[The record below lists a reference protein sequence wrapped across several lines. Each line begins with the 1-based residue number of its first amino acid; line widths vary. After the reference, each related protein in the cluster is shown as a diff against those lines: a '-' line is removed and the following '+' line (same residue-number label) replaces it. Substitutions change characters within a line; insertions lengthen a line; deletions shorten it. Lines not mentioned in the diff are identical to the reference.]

1 MHLVKQLIAL
11 TAVAF
16 HQFRQCG
23 DFCLQRIDDPIC
35 LGPGSPCTVF
45 LGQAIRPSRLRLSQ
59 SRFGLGDGLNSG
71 RLIKM
76 GLRVGRC
83 GVTGLCAGLSHRRL
97 GIDLFGLSLGQAFLG
112 ILNEAIRRLMAGGET
127 GYIFGNL
134 RQLRFTIVQNS
145 RRL

>member
-1 MHLVKQLIAL
+1 
-11 TAVAF
+11 
-16 HQFRQCG
+16 
-23 DFCLQRIDDPIC
+23 
-35 LGPGSPCTVF
+35 
-45 LGQAIRPSRLRLSQ
+45 
-59 SRFGLGDGLNSG
+59 
-71 RLIKM
+71 M

-83 GVTGLCAGLSHRRL
+83 GVIGLCAGLSHRRL
-97 GIDLFGLSLGQAFLG
+97 GIDLFGFSLGQAFLG